1 MSEIRFDNR
10 VAVITGAGGGL
21 GRCHALLLASR
32 GAKVVVNDLGG
43 NVAGQGSGSSMADA
57 VVKEI
62 QEAGGTAV
70 ANYDSVDT
78 PQGGEGIIKTALDN
92 FGQVDIVINN
102 AGILRDKTFAKL
114 APEDLEAVLNVHLRG
129 AFYVTQPAF
138 RAMKDQNYGRLIF
151 TTSAA
156 GLFGNFGQ
164 SNYGAA
170 KMGLV
175 GLSAALAIEGMKYGI
190 KSNVIAPIARTRMTE
205 EILGELADALDPEH
219 VSAVVA
225 YLCSEECEITHEIIS
240 VGGSRYARAFV
251 GVVPGWFAGRDVTP
265 SVEEVRDHMSE
276 ILNTDEYIVPKG
288 AGEEMALLGKVLQG

>member
-1 MSEIRFDNR
+1 MSEIRFDSR

-21 GRCHALLLASR
+21 GRCHALLLAAR
-32 GAKVVVNDLGG
+32 GAKLVVNDLGG
-43 NVAGQGSGSSMADA
+43 NVTGKGSGSSMADT

-78 PQGGEGIIKTALDN
+78 PQGGEAIIKTALDN

-114 APEDLEAVLNVHLRG
+114 MPEDLEAVLNVHLRG

-138 RAMKDQNYGRLIF
+138 RAMKDQNYGRLVF

-175 GLSAALAIEGMKYGI
+175 GLSSALAIEGMKYGI

-205 EILGELADALDPEH
+205 EILGELADALDPEQ
-219 VSAVVA
+219 VSVVVA
-225 YLCSEECEITHEIIS
+225 YLCSEDCEITHEIIS

-251 GVVPGWFAGRDVTP
+251 GVVHGWFAGRDVTP
-265 SVEEVRDHMSE
+265 SIEEVRDNMSE
-276 ILNTDEYIVPKG
+276 ILNTDEYIIPKG
-288 AGEEMALLGKVLQG
+288 AGEEMALLGKVLKG